1 MSQARVLQVI
11 DLGVIDYASA
21 HARQLELVGRRQRG
35 EIEDTLLLCEHP
47 HVITKGRSKASDANV
62 LAAGHVPV
70 IEVERGGDVTYH
82 GPGQLVAYP
91 IVLLRDDERDLHKY
105 LRNLEAAVI
114 ATMDAFGLAGDREAG
129 KTGVWT
135 TDVGGA
141 RRKLCSLGIA
151 CRRWVCFHGLALNV
165 ATDLAYFARINP
177 CGFDAAVMT
186 SMAAE
191 QAARP
196 QPGQVAPATLGAA
209 KPVLAAA
216 LAEALGRNLK
226 I

>member
-1 MSQARVLQVI
+1 MKAPPPLQVLE
-11 DLGVIDYASA
+11 LGLVAYEQA
-21 HARQLELVGRRQRG
+21 HARQLELVGKRQRG
-35 EIEDTLLLCEHP
+35 DCEDVLLLCEHP

-62 LAAGHVPV
+62 LAPGDVPV

-91 IVLLRDDERDLHKY
+91 IVLLREGERDLHKY

-114 ATMDAFGLAGDREAG
+114 ETMAAFGLTGDREAG

-135 TDVGGA
+135 SDVHGA

-165 ATDLAYFARINP
+165 VTDLTYFSRINP

-186 SMAAE
+186 SMSAE
-191 QAARP
+191 QTAR
-196 QPGQVAPATLGAA
+196 GLVAPPATLSAVKEG
-209 KPVLAAA
+209 LAAA
-216 LAEALGRNLK
+216 LAKALVRDLRR
-226 I
+226 

>member
-1 MSQARVLQVI
+1 MSQSRVLHVI
-11 DLGVIDYASA
+11 DLGVIDYAEA
-21 HARQLELVGRRQRG
+21 HARQLELVAQRQRG
-35 EIEDTLLLCEHP
+35 EVADTLLLCEHP

-62 LAAGHVPV
+62 LAPGEVPV

-114 ATMDAFGLAGDREAG
+114 ETLAEFELVGDREPG

-135 TDVGGA
+135 TDVHGA

-165 ATDLAYFARINP
+165 NTELAEFARINP
-177 CGFDAAVMT
+177 CGFEAAVMT
-186 SMAAE
+186 SVAAE
-191 QAARP
+191 RSARP
-196 QPGQVAPATLGAA
+196 GLVAAPATLGAL

-216 LAEALGRNLK
+216 MAKALGRDLRH
-226 I
+226 